1 MQDNSTINYRKDIY
15 PLFSLEERHKLSH
28 VFNKIPLI
36 PVDHEIADDY
46 RMVPI
51 YDRKELIDYIRSRK
65 AKTRSDSLRDLF
77 EKILGEI
84 DD

>member
-1 MQDNSTINYRKDIY
+1 MQDNDTINYRKDIY
-15 PLFSLEERHKLSH
+15 PLFSLEERHKMSH

-46 RMVPI
+46 SMVPI
-51 YDRKELIDYIRSRK
+51 YDRQELIDYIKSRK
-65 AKTRSDSLRDLF
+65 TKTRSDSLRDLF
-77 EKILGEI
+77 NKILRKF